1 MMDDAIDT
9 LICSYSRLLSGLQ
22 DPSRPLLTALLLGPT
37 GVGKTETAKALAQ
50 ILFGSEMAMTRV
62 NCEEYAHGHELS
74 KLLGSP
80 PGYVGY
86 NIEPLLS
93 QRRIDDPHRRI
104 REEPQRKFEQGNS
117 LIDRIFTS
125 DEDKFLSIL
134 LFDEVEKAHPIL
146 WNTMLGILDAGMLT
160 LGDNSPKAL
169 AQTLFGSEMA
179 MTRVNCE
186 EYAHGHE
193 LSKLLGSPPG
203 YVGYNIEPLLSQ
215 RRIDDP
221 HRRIREEPQ
230 RKFEQGNSLIDRI
243 FTSDEDKFLS
253 ILLFDEVEKAH
264 PILWNTMLGILDSG
278 MLTLGD
284 NTTTDFSQ
292 SIILMTSNV
301 GSREMSEILDRGAI
315 GFHQDDDSAQVE
327 AKSIRETALRAAR
340 KAFPMEFL
348 NRFDEILVYSALER
362 EHLEKIFDKFLA
374 DFHARAMNQ
383 AGVPI
388 LIKVDQKARNL
399 IIDRGIDH
407 RYGARP
413 LRRAMERELVDPISR
428 LMASQKLHP
437 GDVVEVERE
446 AEHLVFYRKQRY
458 SEALVV

>member
-1 MMDDAIDT
+1 MKSRNTPRKVQKKHSPSKRTGGDRVSMDVSCLFKETRPLEQFLKSRVVGQDDAIDT

-37 GVGKTETAKALAQ
+37 GVGKTETAKALA
-50 ILFGSEMAMTRV
+50 
-62 NCEEYAHGHELS
+62 H
-74 KLLGSP
+74 
-80 PGYVGY
+80 
-86 NIEPLLS
+86 
-93 QRRIDDPHRRI
+93 
-104 REEPQRKFEQGNS
+104 
-117 LIDRIFTS
+117 
-125 DEDKFLSIL
+125 
-134 LFDEVEKAHPIL
+134 
-146 WNTMLGILDAGMLT
+146 
-160 LGDNSPKAL
+160 
-169 AQTLFGSEMA
+169 TLFGSEMA

-215 RRIDDP
+215 RRIDEP
-221 HRRIREEPQ
+221 HRKIREGPQ
-230 RKFEQGNSLIDRI
+230 GNSDQGNSLIDRI
-243 FTSDEDKFLS
+243 FTSDENKFLS
-253 ILLFDEVEKAH
+253 VLLFDEVEKAH

-284 NTTTDFSQ
+284 NTTTDFSR

-301 GSREMSEILDRGAI
+301 GSRQMNEILDCQTI
-315 GFHQDDDSAQVE
+315 GFHQDGDSAQVE
-327 AKSIRETALRAAR
+327 ATSVRETALKAAR
-340 KAFPMEFL
+340 DAFPLEFL
-348 NRFDEILVYSALER
+348 NRVDEILVYSVLER

-374 DFHARAMNQ
+374 DFHERAINQ

-388 LIKVDQKARNL
+388 LIKVDQNARNL
-399 IIDRGIDH
+399 IIDRGIDR

-428 LMASQKLHP
+428 LMASQELHP

-446 AEHLVFYRKQRY
+446 GEHLVFYRKQRY